1 MASGPNHPFRN
12 WTGLSKKEKLDRARA
27 KRALERALG
36 KPAGRSS
43 NGARA
48 RIQAAI
54 EQEERT
60 RRNIEALNDT
70 EETE

>member
-1 MASGPNHPFRN
+1 MKNPSYLFQSN
-12 WTGLSKKEKLDRARA
+12 KEKLDRARA
-27 KRALERALG
+27 KGALERALG

-48 RIQAAI
+48 RIQEAI

-60 RRNIEALNDT
+60 RRNIEALNDGDKDD
-70 EETE
+70 